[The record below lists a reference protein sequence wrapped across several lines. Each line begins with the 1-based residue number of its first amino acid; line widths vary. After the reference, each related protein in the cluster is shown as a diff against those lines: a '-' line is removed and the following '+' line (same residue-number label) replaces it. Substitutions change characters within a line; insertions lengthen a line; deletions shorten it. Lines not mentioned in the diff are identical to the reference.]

1 MKTCLDQRCT
11 SSSRSAG
18 ISWSVKSLDSKATLL
33 PSSVTRILVSKRTTY
48 LMLTNLS
55 IAGLTVGDPI
65 ALTGKPLSVELGPG
79 K

>member
-1 MKTCLDQRCT
+1 
-11 SSSRSAG
+11 
-18 ISWSVKSLDSKATLL
+18 
-33 PSSVTRILVSKRTTY
+33 
-48 LMLTNLS
+48 MLTNLS